1 MLRPHG
7 TAASLSQPKVEHMK
21 QRATKRAACDNI
33 EQSSTCFICNDVFI
47 IIGMTA
53 RRLKQKI
60 VPINVG

>member
-1 MLRPHG
+1 
-7 TAASLSQPKVEHMK
+7 MK